1 MKLEEL
7 LKSVLCKYIYFLPT
21 FMSLYRLANSLVMM
35 LYSAVVNSANV
46 TRLSIVVQVA
56 GKIQQV
62 SH

>member
-1 MKLEEL
+1 MIIFDIGRASEI
-7 LKSVLCKYIYFLPT
+7 CPFFLPT
-21 FMSLYRLANSLVMM
+21 FMSLYRLVNSLVM
-35 LYSAVVNSANV
+35 LDSAVVNSANV